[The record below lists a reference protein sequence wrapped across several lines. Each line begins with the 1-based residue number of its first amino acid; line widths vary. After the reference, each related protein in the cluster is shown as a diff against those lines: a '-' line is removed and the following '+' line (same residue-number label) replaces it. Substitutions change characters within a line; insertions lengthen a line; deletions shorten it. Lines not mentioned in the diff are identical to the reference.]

1 MNKFKLTMY
10 EMIEVLDP
18 INKNAYDKLQ
28 IALEQKICEA
38 MGEEKWREIW
48 VTSDWDIEMSISF
61 NEKTEAV

>member
-1 MNKFKLTMY
+1 MSKFSLNMY

-28 IALEQKICEA
+28 IALEQKICNA

-48 VTSDWDIEMSISF
+48 VTSDWNIEMSITF
-61 NEKTEAV
+61 EENTNA